1 MSDILNANM
10 KEKEQVDD
18 KSCVSDLVK
27 NSDLDIKLATLVT
40 KRESKAEENNIG
52 KLATLDLS
60 YFLGKSFFGDD
71 GFQNMFA
78 YQPTFSNLELKEDKC
93 TDYFFTGNQEDH
105 ILLNLHH
112 YT

>member
-1 MSDILNANM
+1 M
-10 KEKEQVDD
+10 
-18 KSCVSDLVK
+18 
-27 NSDLDIKLATLVT
+27 T
-40 KRESKAEENNIG
+40 KRESKAEENKIE

-71 GFQNMFA
+71 SFQNMFA
-78 YQPTFSNLELKEDKC
+78 YQPTFSNSELKEDKC